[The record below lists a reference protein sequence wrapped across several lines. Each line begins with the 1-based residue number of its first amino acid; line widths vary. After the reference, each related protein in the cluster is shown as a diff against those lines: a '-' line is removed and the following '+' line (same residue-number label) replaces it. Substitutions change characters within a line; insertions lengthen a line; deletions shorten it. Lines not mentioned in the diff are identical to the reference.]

1 MEAVIILVFAL
12 GYLAI
17 TLEHS
22 IKIDKLIPALVM
34 MAICWALIALG
45 LETFPQWFDS
55 GKHAL
60 LEDFGG
66 FGHEEKMHLM
76 EETLLHHLGKTAE
89 ILVFLLGAMT
99 IVEIIDYFDG
109 FATIKGFIKT
119 KKKTKILWIF
129 SVLAF
134 ILSAIIDNLT
144 ATIVLISI
152 LQKIVKDRDIR
163 IWYAG
168 LIIIAANA
176 GGAWSPIG
184 DVTTTMLW
192 IGNKVSTG
200 HLIGYLFLPSLL
212 CMVVPSLI
220 ASFLPVFKG
229 NLDIV
234 EESEKTKSRFSGTM
248 LYLGLGAIIFVPI
261 FKVITHLPPYVGMML
276 SLGVVATFAEI
287 YSSSKFALSSPDREE
302 SDAHAHHSP
311 VHTALSKIETPSIL
325 FFLGIL
331 MAVAALESLGIL
343 FGFADSLRETM
354 PQLGTELHEGG
365 VSDLVVL
372 LLGVGSAVID
382 NVPLVAASLGMFS
395 EPMDHELW
403 HFIAYSAGTGGSML
417 IIGSAAGVVA
427 MGMEKI
433 DFFWYLR
440 KISWLALAGF
450 LVGAVAFMF
459 TRTLF

>member
-1 MEAVIILVFAL
+1 MESLIIIVFVL

-17 TLEHS
+17 TLEHNL
-22 IKIDKLIPALVM
+22 KIDKLIPALVM
-34 MAICWALIALG
+34 MALCWALIALG
-45 LETFPQWFDS
+45 IENFPQWFDS
-55 GKHAL
+55 AKHAL
-60 LEDFGG
+60 LENFGALE
-66 FGHEEKMHLM
+66 HEEKMHLM

-109 FATIKGFIKT
+109 FSTIKTFIRT
-119 KKKTKILWIF
+119 KSKRRILWIF
-129 SVLAF
+129 GFLAF
-134 ILSAIIDNLT
+134 FLSAIIDNLT

-152 LQKIVKDRDIR
+152 LQKIVPKRETR

-192 IGNKVSTG
+192 IGDKVSTG
-200 HLIGYLFLPSLL
+200 NLFIYLF
-212 CMVVPSLI
+212 VPSLI
-220 ASFLPVFKG
+220 CMIIPFFIASYLPAFKG
-229 NLDIV
+229 DLEFTDQ
-234 EESEKTKSRFSGTM
+234 ESKPKSKFSSTM
-248 LYLGLGAIIFVPI
+248 LYLGLGGIVSVPI
-261 FKVITHLPPYVGMML
+261 FKTVTHLPPYVGMMFA
-276 SLGVVATFAEI
+276 LGVVAVFAEI
-287 YSSSKFALSSPDREE
+287 YSSSKFSITNFDSEE
-302 SDAHAHHSP
+302 SDAHSAHSP
-311 VHTALSKIETPSIL
+311 VHHSLSKIEMPSIL

-343 FGFADSLRETM
+343 FGFATTLQDNM
-354 PQLGTELHEGG
+354 PLMGTELRTTD

-395 EPMDHELW
+395 MPLDDQLW

-433 DFFWYLR
+433 DFFWYLK
-440 KISWLALAGF
+440 KISWLALVGFIAG
-450 LVGAVAFMF
+450 AIAFMF
-459 TRTLF
+459 TRGLI